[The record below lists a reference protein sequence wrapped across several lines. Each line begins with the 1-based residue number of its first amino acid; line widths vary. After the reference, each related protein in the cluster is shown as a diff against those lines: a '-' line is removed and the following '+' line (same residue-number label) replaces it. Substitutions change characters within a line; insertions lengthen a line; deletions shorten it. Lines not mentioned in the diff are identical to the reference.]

1 MPRLAALL
9 LLLACSLRLSADEE
23 PRVPLPP
30 AEDVEKA
37 TKLVRELFKDEYA
50 KTTSKARAALAA
62 KLLKQAEETGDDP
75 AARFALLREAADV
88 AATVGEVDLTL
99 AAVDALYGRYAGVK
113 AEQVEPTLKMI
124 TVKAPASEAQTLANF
139 LLKAVDDAV
148 TADELNA
155 AERLAKLAEQSAI
168 RSKNVR
174 TAGLAAARVKEV
186 EAFKKEA
193 EPVQA
198 AQKALGANPNDATAA
213 GVVGRYCCFQKGS
226 WERGLP
232 LLAASDD
239 AKLKLVADKELAG
252 PKEPTELVAVGDGW
266 YDLGKTAPAHH
277 KRAMLSRAHEFY
289 TKAAPDL
296 TGLTRTRVDKR
307 LEELEKVTNGNSQ
320 HDELFAA
327 ARAATRSKE
336 VENLEA
342 SGGFFAGKDY
352 RDAPPAGGVLIGFR
366 YGLRKYNNDH
376 DIVSYLQP
384 IYLTP
389 HGEKTGLGVGKAPAK
404 PLTVKAK
411 PGYAVGAVKTSG
423 GGLMGAYGLVF
434 MKIQGKGL
442 NPNDKYESPVMGWD
456 RGLRGGRTS
465 GDGRPVVGVYGKW
478 STDGA
483 DVCSIGVV
491 VPGKSPKK

>member
-1 MPRLAALL
+1 MPRVTALL
-9 LLLACSLRLSADEE
+9 LLLACSLRLCADQE

-37 TKLVRELFKDEYA
+37 TKLVRQLFKDEYT
-50 KTTSKARAALAA
+50 KTTTKARAALAA
-62 KLLKQAEETGDDP
+62 KLLKQAEETDDDP

-88 AATVGEVDLTL
+88 AAAAGEADLAL
-99 AAVDALYGRYAGVK
+99 AAVDALRGRFAGLK
-113 AEQVEPTLKMI
+113 IEQIEPVLKVVA
-124 TVKAPASEAQTLANF
+124 VKAPASEAQALANF

-148 TADELNA
+148 TADELEV
-155 AERLAKLAEQSAI
+155 AERLVKLAEQSAN
-168 RSKNVR
+168 RSRSAR
-174 TAGLAAARVKEV
+174 TAGLAATRAKEV

-193 EPVQA
+193 ESVRA
-198 AQKALGANPNDATAA
+198 AQKALDANPNDAAA
-213 GVVGRYCCFQKGS
+213 AAVVGRYHCFQKGN

-239 AKLKLVADKELAG
+239 AKLKSVADKEVAG
-252 PKEPTELVAVGDGW
+252 PKEPAELVAVGDGW
-266 YDLGKTAPAHH
+266 YDLGKAAPVHH
-277 KRAMLSRAHEFY
+277 KRAMLGRAHEFY
-289 TKAAPDL
+289 TKAAPNL

-307 LEELEKVTNGNSQ
+307 LEELDKVADGRGQ

-327 ARAATRSKE
+327 ARAALRAKD

-342 SGGFFAGKDY
+342 SGGFLAGKDY
-352 RDAPPAGGVLIGFR
+352 RDAPPAGGVLIGFH
-366 YGLRKYNNDH
+366 YGLRKFNNDH

-404 PLTVKAK
+404 LLTVKAK

-423 GGLMGAYGLVF
+423 GGLMEAYGLVF

-442 NPNDKYESPVMGWD
+442 NPNDKYESPAMGRD
-456 RGLRGGRTS
+456 RELRGGRTS
-465 GDGRPVVGVYGKW
+465 GDGRPVVGVHGKW
-478 STDGA
+478 SSDGA
-483 DVCSIGVV
+483 DVCRIGVV
-491 VPGKSPKK
+491 VSGKPPKK